1 MNVVQLPTKEAAAQ
15 SPVEVT
21 AGAFR
26 QYIKQFDKLPDV
38 FLITAMDAESGNTFH
53 TAFHTNRDG
62 PCPVSPVAIL
72 GAAELAKMTVLQ
84 SHFGQV
90 QDTGESSRPPMR
102 DPDDVPG
109 DE

>member
-1 MNVVQLPTKEAAAQ
+1 MNVVQLPTKEDAAQ

-26 QYIKQFDKLPDV
+26 QYIKQFPQLPDV
-38 FLITAMDAESGNTFH
+38 FLITAVDAESGNTWH
-53 TAFHTNRDG
+53 TAFHTNPDG
-62 PCPVSPVAIL
+62 PCKVSPVAVL
-72 GAAELAKMTVLQ
+72 GAAELAKMTIVQ
-84 SHFGQV
+84 SQFGQV

-102 DPDDVPG
+102 DPDPQE